1 MHTKMLEKSPWDK
14 DKDCFFHAKQE
25 NCQKRMIQFS
35 WKTKA
40 REIESTT
47 TSLLV
52 ESSAMFLEPG
62 VYIHIVKTP
71 TPQHL
76 GRCYKRQQ
84 SRYRTKRQRK
94 SQNTF
99 GEEQETKE
107 KKKK

>member
-1 MHTKMLEKSPWDK
+1 
-14 DKDCFFHAKQE
+14 
-25 NCQKRMIQFS
+25 MIQFS